1 LVGELRDLETISTA
15 LSAAE
20 TGHLVLAT
28 VHASSTSGA
37 ITRIIDAFPA
47 GQQAQIRAQLASSIQ
62 GIVAQKL
69 IAGKNKRFLANE
81 ILVVTTAVR
90 NMIRESKLH
99 EIGSVLDNSSDKG
112 MISMDKSLAW
122 LVANGKIDSKSAIE
136 HVVNLEAY
144 EQYLGRININSN
156 DLLDPIS
163 DIRENI

>member
-1 LVGELRDLETISTA
+1 
-15 LSAAE
+15 
-20 TGHLVLAT
+20 
-28 VHASSTSGA
+28 
-37 ITRIIDAFPA
+37 
-47 GQQAQIRAQLASSIQ
+47 
-62 GIVAQKL
+62 
-69 IAGKNKRFLANE
+69 
-81 ILVVTTAVR
+81 
-90 NMIRESKLH
+90 MIRESKLH